1 MTEHEKRLLRALTK
15 ARAWLD
21 DVAQRDVRVTP
32 CACGRGGG
40 QAGFQPEYDDLWDLI
55 VTLDT
60 ALQALHIAETIARV
74 DARARQVPDLGSNTA
89 DRDPCR

>member
-21 DVAQRDVRVTP
+21 DVAQHDVRVTP
-32 CACGRGGG
+32 CACGRGG

-74 DARARQVPDLGSNTA
+74 DARARQVAALGGEIA

>member
-1 MTEHEKRLLRALTK
+1 MTEQEKRLLRALTK

-21 DVAQRDVRVTP
+21 DVAQHDVRVTP
-32 CACGRGGG
+32 CACGQGG

-74 DARARQVPDLGSNTA
+74 DARARQVAPLDGEIA
-89 DRDPCR
+89 DRVQHS

>member
-21 DVAQRDVRVTP
+21 DVAQRDVRGTP
-32 CACGRGGG
+32 CACGLGG

-74 DARARQVPDLGSNTA
+74 DARARQVAALDGEIA

>member
-1 MTEHEKRLLRALTK
+1 MTEQAKRLLRALTK

-21 DVAQRDVRVTP
+21 DVAQHDVRVIP
-32 CACGRGGG
+32 CACGQGG

-74 DARARQVPDLGSNTA
+74 DARARQVAALDGKIA

>member
-1 MTEHEKRLLRALTK
+1 MTEQEKRLLRALTK

-21 DVAQRDVRVTP
+21 DVAQHDVQVTP
-32 CACGRGGG
+32 CACGQGG

-74 DARARQVPDLGSNTA
+74 DARARQVAALDGKIA

>member
-1 MTEHEKRLLRALTK
+1 MTEQEKRLLRALTK

-21 DVAQRDVRVTP
+21 GVAQHDVRVTP
-32 CACGRGGG
+32 CACGQGG

-74 DARARQVPDLGSNTA
+74 DARARQVAALDGEIA

>member
-21 DVAQRDVRVTP
+21 DVAQHDVRVTP
-32 CACGRGGG
+32 CACGRGG

-74 DARARQVPDLGSNTA
+74 DARARQVAALDGEIA